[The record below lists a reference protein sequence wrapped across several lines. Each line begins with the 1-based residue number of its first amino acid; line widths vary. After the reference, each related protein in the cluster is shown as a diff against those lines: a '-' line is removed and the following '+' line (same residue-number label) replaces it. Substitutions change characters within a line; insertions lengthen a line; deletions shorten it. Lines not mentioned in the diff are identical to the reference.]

1 MSTEINIS
9 PSALGYNRGLFSQT
23 ASSTPVAASTTEGSL
38 VGSGI
43 GGTFI
48 PANGFKVGDSFHA
61 KLGGFVSCANG
72 EDLRIRI
79 KAGSVVLADTGA
91 MTLNAT
97 SNDFWEIEVDFTIRA
112 LGGPGVGAIKSNGQF
127 VYIRNSNLTY
137 DGVGFNTLE
146 NTNFDTTV
154 NNQLEITAQRGSTNA
169 INSISSDMLILVKTF

>member
-9 PSALGYNRGLFSQT
+9 PSALGYNKGLFSQT
-23 ASSTPVAASTTEGSL
+23 TSSTPVAASTTEGSL

-61 KLGGFVSCANG
+61 KLGGYISCANG

-79 KAGSVVLADTGA
+79 KADSVILADTGI
-91 MTLNAT
+91 MTLSAASNA
-97 SNDFWEIEVDFTIRA
+97 FWEIEADFTIRS
-112 LGGPGVGAIKSNGQF
+112 LGGPGAGAIRSNGQF
-127 VYIRNSNLTY
+127 VYVKNSNLTY
-137 DGVGFNTLE
+137 SGAGFNTLE

-154 NNQLEITAQRGSTNA
+154 NNQLEITAQWGSTNA
-169 INSISSDMLILVKTF
+169 TNSISSDTFILVKTF